1 MMKINKRKHENAI
14 MHLYA
19 AYDGASLGSGH
30 NEGRCCR
37 RINQLEPFAAAP
49 LVLGVLVVRV
59 GPLMQL
65 LSEKM

>member
-14 MHLYA
+14 MDLYA
-19 AYDGASLGSGH
+19 AYAGVSLGSGH

-37 RINQLEPFAAAP
+37 RINQLEPFVAAF

-59 GPLMQL
+59 GPLLQL